1 MPQDDD
7 WFWGRPTP
15 VVVGDGETTSKPKPP
30 VAGKTK
36 KVEEQHPRR
45 PGEPDCS
52 YYVKF
57 GSCKF
62 GISCVYNHPDP
73 RPQHG
78 ADDKKPAEQFPRRP
92 GEPDCSYYVK
102 FGSCKFGMNCRF
114 NHPPRMPVPP
124 QQEYFSGNAC
134 HCHHI
139 EGKSKVEQVKLNV
152 LGLPLRPGTG
162 LCSYYMNRGICKF
175 GTNCKFDHPDPGSDH
190 EKWVVS
196 SNANQVS
203 SQVNIY
209 SVLDHG
215 ESNEHTFTSEE
226 VHQPGIPSFHQ
237 GISYTR
243 DQLLQLCQ
251 NVEVPKD
258 ILKFCQNI
266 NVELNGEDKMSGFG
280 AEKDHVQTPSYK
292 WFDATDSRDWHSR
305 SAQTNWEQKFWD
317 NFSEAKEP
325 YSLGWKQEKFNKPD
339 QSSFHFDSKDQQDD
353 PISVL
358 VKAEVPL
365 SIQRGIISGKDEVLK
380 TLKSIL
386 NTFTP
391 KMFDLQ
397 KGQLIET
404 RISSADILKDVINL
418 IFEKVV
424 AEPAF
429 CSTYAQLCTY
439 LNQNLTPFPPEDCD
453 CEEITFKQALS
464 NKCQEIFE
472 SAHTVCSEIGKLIGQ
487 DREMEQRDK
496 ERVVKLETLGNI
508 NFIRALLK
516 KKLITNKI
524 IDHIVQAVMDCCKF
538 RFEPLGKVDLLNII
552 FEGMLDS
559 DSAGAESNICVNAM
573 IGGNKSSIASND
585 VEMTRKNV
593 NRQNEEAILQKSYDE
608 VPNNKMDPQKNY
620 ADGAISYLIE
630 KEKPTNLES
639 SVRICRGGC
648 SISEIMEL
656 VVDAGAVEG
665 SDEHFMATLLFIKPE
680 YREIFLTLDTREGRL
695 GWLKRMY
702 KVKE

>member
-1 MPQDDD
+1 MTGSGGARLPSSSATARRRRSQSRRCWEDEEGGGAAPTATGGAGLQLLRQVRELQVRHQLRVQPPGSEAAA
-7 WFWGRPTP
+7 WRRRQEAGRAVPAAARRARLQLLRQVRELQVWDELQVQP
-15 VVVGDGETTSKPKPP
+15 PSPHASATT
-30 VAGKTK
+30 T
-36 KVEEQHPRR
+36 R
-45 PGEPDCS
+45 
-52 YYVKF
+52 
-57 GSCKF
+57 
-62 GISCVYNHPDP
+62 
-73 RPQHG
+73 
-78 ADDKKPAEQFPRRP
+78 
-92 GEPDCSYYVK
+92 
-102 FGSCKFGMNCRF
+102 
-114 NHPPRMPVPP
+114 
-124 QQEYFSGNAC
+124 
-134 HCHHI
+134 
-139 EGKSKVEQVKLNV
+139 GKSKVEQVKLNV

-203 SQVNIY
+203 SQ
-209 SVLDHG
+209 
-215 ESNEHTFTSEE
+215 
-226 VHQPGIPSFHQ
+226 PGIPSFHQ
-237 GISYTR
+237 RISYTR

-258 ILKFCQNI
+258 ILKFCQDI
-266 NVELNGEDKMSGFG
+266 NVELNGEDKISGFG
-280 AEKDHVQTPSYK
+280 AEKDHVSILPFSYVIMAEIVCAALINVPQRCKVLYFIVQTPSYK
-292 WFDATDSRDWHSR
+292 RFDATDSRDWHSW

-424 AEPAF
+424 AEPTF

-524 IDHIVQAVMDCCKF
+524 IDHIVQV
-538 RFEPLGKVDLLNII
+538 LKVLLNSAKQ
-552 FEGMLDS
+552 FEDTRGLCS
-559 DSAGAESNICVNAM
+559 TTLHTANTPSNAKKNRTNPNIC
-573 IGGNKSSIASND
+573 
-585 VEMTRKNV
+585 
-593 NRQNEEAILQKSYDE
+593 
-608 VPNNKMDPQKNY
+608 
-620 ADGAISYLIE
+620 
-630 KEKPTNLES
+630 
-639 SVRICRGGC
+639 
-648 SISEIMEL
+648 
-656 VVDAGAVEG
+656 
-665 SDEHFMATLLFIKPE
+665 
-680 YREIFLTLDTREGRL
+680 
-695 GWLKRMY
+695 
-702 KVKE
+702 